1 MVGIGGGEWWGFSK
15 VLRSALNPLKRKRS
29 QFRGWMP
36 GCLKSSEVLHRGL
49 LLRVQKRVLTRMVTC
64 KSTKS
69 LHTLV
74 RRVYTFFTLQEYEEF
89 TQECVGFL
97 LRVQRRVLREREKKK
112 SLLGSILGTESA
124 RACVWARVSLALFS
138 RSPTNPPIPEHG
150 GGCTRNDERVRCF

>member
-1 MVGIGGGEWWGFSK
+1 MGIGGGEWWGFSK

-69 LHTLV
+69 SHTLYTARV
-74 RRVYTFFTLQEYEEF
+74 RRVYP
-89 TQECVGFL
+89 
-97 LRVQRRVLREREKKK
+97 RVCGVFV
-112 SLLGSILGTESA
+112 ESSETSA
-124 RACVWARVSLALFS
+124 
-138 RSPTNPPIPEHG
+138 
-150 GGCTRNDERVRCF
+150 